1 MLPVVLLPVV
11 LLAQAETT
19 EPTVTVT
26 RDVPYRDAAGDGLID
41 QMCRLDVQAPV
52 GAESLPVVVWFHG
65 GGLTGG
71 ERHFP
76 DRSERADVVVMAA
89 DYRLS
94 PDVKVVDCL
103 DDAAA
108 AVAWAVEHAA
118 DYGGDPELVFV
129 AGHSAGGYLTSMV
142 GLDPK
147 WLAAHGHSP
156 DELAGLVPYSGHSI
170 THFTVRKERGI
181 PQERAVVDELAP
193 LWHVRKDAPPLLLIT
208 GDRDL
213 ELLGRYEETAYFWR
227 MMQVVGHPDCELL
240 ELEGFDHG
248 GMAPVA
254 TPLLMRFVARRSREI
269 RQAREA
275 TTSP

>member
-1 MLPVVLLPVV
+1 MLTLLAL
-11 LLAQAETT
+11 LLAQTATAE
-19 EPTVTVT
+19 PPAVTVT
-26 RDVPYRDAAGDGLID
+26 REVAYREADGDELID
-41 QMCRLDVQAPV
+41 RMCRLDVQTPS
-52 GAESLPVVVWFHG
+52 GADSLPVVVWFHG
-65 GGLTGG
+65 GGLTAGG
-71 ERHFP
+71 RHFP
-76 DRSERADVVVMAA
+76 DRSERADAVVMAA

-94 PDVKVVDCL
+94 PDVKVVACL

-108 AVAWAVEHAA
+108 AVAWAIDHAA
-118 DYGGDPELVFV
+118 EFGGDPELVFV
-129 AGHSAGGYLTSMV
+129 AGHSAGGYLASMV

-147 WLAAHGHSP
+147 WLAAHGHAP

-193 LWHVRKDAPPLLLIT
+193 LWHVRKDAPPMLLIT

-248 GMAPVA
+248 GMAPVS
-254 TPLLMRFVARRSREI
+254 TPLLMRFVARRSREV
-269 RQAREA
+269 REQRSAQA
-275 TTSP
+275 TP